1 VNCLLME
8 YNPRYVGGSEPAVDY
23 SFLSPPELFAVCA
36 NRGDAASWK
45 EFMGRF
51 NAVIARSVLRVAI
64 RQGISDRALVDDLVQ
79 ETYLKLCANEC
90 KLLKSF
96 TPRHPEAEFAY
107 LKVVAAN
114 VAHDYFK
121 SRHAEK
127 RGSDAEC
134 ESLDES
140 TDLPNSEISRHSLR
154 PSERA
159 ILINQ
164 IDRKLVSVVPPDEL
178 QRARMVFWL
187 YYRVGFTAS
196 GIASLPSIGL
206 TTEGVESLLFR
217 LTKLVR
223 DSLVVGAPGKS
234 SNPKGFQEAE
244 SF

>member
-1 VNCLLME
+1 M
-8 YNPRYVGGSEPAVDY
+8 DY
-23 SFLSPPELFAVCA
+23 SSLSPPELFSVCA
-36 NRGDAASWK
+36 NRGDAASWE

-51 NAVIARSVLRVAI
+51 NGVIARSVLRVAI
-64 RQGISDRALVDDLVQ
+64 RQGISDNALVDDLVQ
-79 ETYLKLCANEC
+79 ETYLKLFANEC

-96 TPRHPEAEFAY
+96 TPRHPDSEFAY
-107 LKVVAAN
+107 LKVVATN

-121 SRHAEK
+121 SRHAAK
-127 RGSDAEC
+127 RGTEAKY
-134 ESLDES
+134 ESLDER
-140 TDLPNSEISRHSLR
+140 TGIPNSKSSQHSLR

-178 QRARMVFWL
+178 RRARVVFWL

-196 GIASLPSIGL
+196 GIAALPSVGL

-223 DSLVVGAPGKS
+223 DSLVVGTQGKS